1 MNYHPGLD
9 LDPDGLPPIP
19 CVLASL
25 SLASYRRAHV
35 SLAPLPAFYPV
46 RPVSQEVYD
55 LPAGQWSPIL
65 STEARS

>member
-1 MNYHPGLD
+1 MTMPAFFAT
-9 LDPDGLPPIP
+9 PDGAPIP
-19 CVLASL
+19 GVLVAL
-25 SLASYRRAHV
+25 SLASHRSTHV

-55 LPAGQWSPIL
+55 LPAGQWSPVL